1 MKPYYKDKSGEIYLG
16 DTLTVLKSLETGIVQ
31 CVITSPPYWGLRD
44 YKVDG
49 QYGLEKTP
57 EEYIE
62 NMVKVFREVKRVMR
76 DDATLW
82 LNMGDCYSGGGSGM
96 QNGNTLASPL
106 KKNGQWGHI
115 KNTRNPIDIG
125 LKPKDLCGIPWR
137 LALALQADGWYL
149 RSDIIWHK
157 PNPLPESV
165 TDRPTKSHEYIFLMS
180 KKANYFYDADAVR
193 ENYSDSYRNDN
204 RHKTGSTDKNIKNG
218 YNDALAQNPKQ
229 IHRLFNK
236 PLGNGRNLR
245 DVWTIPTQSCSFA
258 HFATFPT
265 ALVDKCLM
273 AGTAEKTCAV
283 CGWGWERIVEPTEEY
298 KKLLGTWTKDTDKD
312 KTLRKQ
318 IGFAANTKSVAVTA
332 QYKTI
337 GFRPACDCNGG
348 VGRSIVLD
356 PFGGTGTVALRAKEL
371 GRRFIHI
378 DLSEK
383 YNEYAKR
390 RLVQEELF

>member
-31 CVITSPPYWGLRD
+31 CVITSPPYWSLRD

-82 LNMGDCYSGGGSGM
+82 LNMGDVYATSPP
-96 QNGNTLASPL
+96 GNKGEHAKGNIGDGVYKRRWDRQL
-106 KKNGQWGHI
+106 GQSESKSQI
-115 KNTRNPIDIG
+115 YNNKPKDIG

-149 RSDIIWHK
+149 RSAIIWHK

-165 TDRPTKSHEYIFLMS
+165 SDRPTKSHEYIFLMS
-180 KKANYFYDADAVR
+180 KKANYFYDQEAVR
-193 ENYSDSYRNDN
+193 EPGNYDFGGIRGYRNGNIDN
-204 RHKTGSTDKNIKNG
+204 SYSPKEIKG
-218 YNDALAQNPKQ
+218 QSEKS
-229 IHRLFNK
+229 
-236 PLGNGRNLR
+236 GRNLR

-283 CGWGWERIVEPTEEY
+283 CGRGWERIVEPTDDLSILTY
-298 KKLLGTWTKDTDKD
+298 LKNIMN
-312 KTLRKQ
+312 TL
-318 IGFAANTKSVAVTA
+318 
-332 QYKTI
+332 
-337 GFRPACDCNGG
+337 NGG
-348 VGRSIVLD
+348 
-356 PFGGTGTVALRAKEL
+356 
-371 GRRFIHI
+371 
-378 DLSEK
+378 
-383 YNEYAKR
+383 
-390 RLVQEELF
+390 

>member
-1 MKPYYKDKSGEIYLG
+1 VAFNVENKRFGLAKMKPYYKDKYGEIYLG

-62 NMVKVFREVKRVMR
+62 RMVKVFREVKRVMR
-76 DDATLW
+76 DDAIMF
-82 LNMGDCYSGGGSGM
+82 LNMGDSYWGSGQGRNGDGSIGKISSSKQLSNAGSLWPINVQHK
-96 QNGNTLASPL
+96 QNCGSY
-106 KKNGQWGHI
+106 
-115 KNTRNPIDIG
+115 G

-180 KKANYFYDADAVR
+180 KKANYFYDATAVR
-193 ENYSDSYRNDN
+193 EKITVNEDSLKRYKYKVSKSSGRTDGISCPTDICSNYF
-204 RHKTGSTDKNIKNG
+204 IKE
-218 YNDALAQNPKQ
+218 DEK
-229 IHRLFNK
+229 
-236 PLGNGRNLR
+236 RNLR
-245 DVWTIPTQSCSFA
+245 DVWTILTQSCSFA

-273 AGTAEKTCAV
+273 AGTAEKTC
-283 CGWGWERIVEPTEEY
+283 
-298 KKLLGTWTKDTDKD
+298 
-312 KTLRKQ
+312 
-318 IGFAANTKSVAVTA
+318 
-332 QYKTI
+332 
-337 GFRPACDCNGG
+337 
-348 VGRSIVLD
+348 VLD

-390 RLVQEELF
+390 RLAQEELF